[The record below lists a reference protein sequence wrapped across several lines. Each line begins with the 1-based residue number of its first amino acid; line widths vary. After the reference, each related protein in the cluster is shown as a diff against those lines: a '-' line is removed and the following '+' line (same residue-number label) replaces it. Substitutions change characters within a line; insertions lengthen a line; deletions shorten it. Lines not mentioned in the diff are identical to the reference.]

1 MRRAEPMS
9 PNSAGPSG
17 KRARTMSPKQCLNCG
32 AADESFCGAVLLT
45 LGRADEVVVL
55 AMIDEPIL
63 DVGARLRQPLC
74 RNGILNANHSSLIQ
88 LVGDF
93 LWVAIFNRRRC
104 HWLRSTSDLEEWR
117 ACWSIV

>member
-1 MRRAEPMS
+1 MML
-9 PNSAGPSG
+9 
-17 KRARTMSPKQCLNCG
+17 ARTKRRKGTKHCLNRG

-63 DVGARLRQPLC
+63 DVGARLRQPFC
-74 RNGILNANHSSLIQ
+74 RSGILNANHSSLIQ

-93 LWVAIFNRRRC
+93 FWVRAYVLLNSVRQELTGTRIGAS
-104 HWLRSTSDLEEWR
+104 WLRCPPGQLATST
-117 ACWSIV
+117 